1 MINLKARKFYWR
13 CSMKKVLVSVT
24 VVTLLAIGTFAYA
37 HGTGWWGGGHMMGS
51 GYGMGQGYG
60 GHTMGP
66 GYGGH
71 MMGSGYGMGQGY
83 GGHMSGKKGGYDRK
97 FLDET
102 ADLRKELHN
111 KKFEYFEAVRNS
123 ETDSSTIT
131 KLEKEIREIQE
142 KIHEKAP
149 RTAYRG
155 GGIAEHCW

>member
-1 MINLKARKFYWR
+1 
-13 CSMKKVLVSVT
+13 MKKVFAVFT
-24 VVTLLAIGTFAYA
+24 VVTLLAIGTFAFA
-37 HGTGWWGGGHMMGS
+37 HGTGGWGGGHMGYGHG
-51 GYGMGQGYG
+51 GYGMGYGYG
-60 GHTMGP
+60 GHMMGP

-71 MMGSGYGMGQGY
+71 MYGER
-83 GGHMSGKKGGYDRK
+83 GGYDQK
-97 FLDET
+97 FLAET

-142 KIHEKAP
+142 KIYEKAP

-155 GGIAEHCW
+155 RGLAEHCW